1 MDKVVTEFYVASEG
15 KELITSILDIII
27 QYKQDVKEERQT
39 LQESNW
45 EEKYHWARGTAQL
58 V

>member
-1 MDKVVTEFYVASEG
+1 VDKVVTEFYVASEG

-39 LQESNW
+39 LQESN
-45 EEKYHWARGTAQL
+45 
-58 V
+58 